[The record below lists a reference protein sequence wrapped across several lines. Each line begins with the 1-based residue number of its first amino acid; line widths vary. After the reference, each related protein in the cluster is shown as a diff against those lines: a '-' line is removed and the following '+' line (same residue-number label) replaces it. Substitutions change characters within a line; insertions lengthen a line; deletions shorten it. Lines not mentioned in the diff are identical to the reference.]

1 MARPPYRESISGNV
15 TGMTPP
21 VESLRALSGTAATV
35 LAGWNPHETCWFV
48 DAVDVSDAP
57 ERWVRDDWGSWTR
70 AK

>member
-1 MARPPYRESISGNV
+1 
-15 TGMTPP
+15 MTPP

>member
-1 MARPPYRESISGNV
+1 
-15 TGMTPP
+15 MTPP

-35 LAGWNPHETCWFV
+35 LAGWNPHETCWFADANADA